1 MGYLPGY
8 KWDLFVSYSHHDAK
22 YLDDGWINQ
31 FKQKLVHEVESG
43 ILGKLDVFFDQVEQ
57 KAFNTIECILQEV
70 RDSAILVIVLSPNW
84 AKSEWCNRELEEFLK
99 RFTDPTRIIVAE
111 IEPPDGEVSF
121 PRALP
126 DNLRVKFFETHGPKE
141 VPLVLEQNSTAFRL
155 TLKSFAK
162 DIRDRLIQLRSAAI
176 DRLAPAGA
184 AAEGSALA
192 AGVVMAM
199 SHPDVSEEHDAVA
212 AYLRS
217 QGVPVA
223 AASSIRASNTEGFA
237 AEFSRMLD
245 AAQVYVHLLGPRK
258 CQPGSLDASPTDIQF
273 RIASQ
278 SGKPMLL
285 WLPDWLD
292 PQRIGDGAY
301 RDMLLQA
308 RNGSAVPELA
318 KAIIDKVK
326 PPATPSARQS
336 AGAGGMVVINADPED
351 FELAADL
358 VRACNELDCMAI
370 LDDSEVNEQSR
381 ANWADADAI
390 AFVQG
395 QVSPRWLT
403 ARVGAAHRERAAS
416 NNGKPL
422 MGQVA
427 VYAPPPPK
435 RLGFV
440 GGANMTELD
449 LSQQW
454 DPEAFAR
461 WVGSVVCRGGG

>member
-1 MGYLPGY
+1 MGYLPAY

-31 FKQKLVHEVESG
+31 FKQKLVHEIESG

-57 KAFNTIECILQEV
+57 KAYNTIECILQEV

-99 RFTDPTRIIVAE
+99 RFADPTRIIVAE

-126 DNLRVKFFETHGPKE
+126 DNLRMKFFETHGPKE
-141 VPLVLEQNSTAFRL
+141 VPLVLEQNSLGFRL
-155 TLKSFAK
+155 NLKSFAK
-162 DIRDRLIQLRSAAI
+162 DVRDRMMQLRSLVPA
-176 DRLAPAGA
+176 APADGA
-184 AAEGSALA
+184 SPANDAGQA
-192 AGVVMAM
+192 AGVLMAL
-199 SHPDVSEEHDAVA
+199 SHPDVSEEHEAVE

-217 QGVPVA
+217 QGLPVA
-223 AASSIRASNTEGFA
+223 SANSIRADSRE
-237 AEFSRMLD
+237 EFVADFNRMLGG
-245 AAQVYVHLLGPRK
+245 ARAYVQLLGPRK
-258 CQPGSLDASPTDIQF
+258 CQPGALGVSPTDIQF
-273 RIASQ
+273 ELARQ
-278 SGKPMLL
+278 SEIPMLL

-292 PQRIGDGAY
+292 PQRIGDSAY

-318 KAIIDKVK
+318 KAVIDKVK
-326 PPATPSARQS
+326 VTPASAARQP
-336 AGAGGMVVINADPED
+336 AGTGGIVVINADPED

-358 VRACNELDCMAI
+358 VRACKELDCTAI
-370 LDDSEVNEQSR
+370 LDDCEINEMSR

-416 NNGKPL
+416 NSGKAL

-440 GGANMTELD
+440 GGGNMTELD

-461 WVGSVVCRGGG
+461 WVGSVVCGSR